1 MLVIPLDNAQLKV
14 DYSCET
20 KWALQFEGY
29 WGGTKLTVS
38 RRDLPTFSA
47 KLRHIIAH
55 QRPLRRRSNADENF
69 NLGPK
74 FKFIVWGIE
83 WQDIKASVR
92 NRGLT
97 NEVQFSQNDL
107 QNLVCLLEGF
117 STLSLHGLPDV
128 VIESELGR
136 QTADE

>member
-1 MLVIPLDNAQLKV
+1 MLIIPLDNSQLKI

-29 WGGTKLTVS
+29 WGGTKLTIS
-38 RRDLPTFSA
+38 RRDLPTFRA
-47 KLRHIIAH
+47 RLKHIIVH
-55 QRPLRRRSNADENF
+55 QRPLRRQSQADESF

-74 FKFIVWGIE
+74 FKFVVWRVE
-83 WQDIKASVR
+83 WQDIKASIR

-107 QNLVCLLEGF
+107 QYLVCLLEGF
-117 STLSLHGLPDV
+117 STLSLNGLPDV
-128 VIESELGR
+128 VTEAELRR
-136 QTADE
+136 QVADE